1 MAFTKVVGPGIHTLA
16 QLRTHNIH
24 SAGIIT
30 ATRFVGEIG
39 AGTGNTSTFT
49 NVNVTGNLTVQGD
62 TTTLNTTLRNVE
74 LLRVAANSTTTAGII
89 TQTGAGDIL
98 NLFDGTSE
106 VLTVV
111 DTGEVGIGTVAP
123 NAPLD
128 VFSNTA
134 ATDKDLFM
142 VRSATGAFG
151 VQCSN
156 IATAN
161 PEWRLRT
168 YALEP
173 IVFSPGNVEK
183 LRIDSDGRFHI
194 GSSNNTGSNTKL
206 IVGAGNNIN
215 TTAIINTGDV
225 DTDALT
231 LSNWDGST
239 TTNKVT
245 IHFDSSGIGGWN
257 IGMPAATD
265 AFVVEDDGGT
275 EKLRIDGSGRLSTGA
290 GISTEVAAGGMHI
303 YQSSA
308 GNNLVSLIL
317 ENHGTTTN
325 TSTELKFVPSDASPN
340 DRYNSI
346 RVLDVDG
353 TNKFDTTFFT
363 CPGGTPTE
371 KFRITNAGH
380 IVTQGLSSYSFN
392 NDTANCKI
400 LEVTGDGSV
409 GEYGIINIS
418 SNQNAD
424 STNVGTLRFV
434 NRENSHSSSGNNAGS
449 KQVAAIQAYLKTS
462 DTNAG
467 DDSGGWLSF
476 FTKNEAAV
484 NAEALRITQAGT
496 VNIGANFTQT
506 TYKAQ
511 ITTGTNKH
519 ISFGT
524 AAHDDV
530 SNEGSGIF
538 FSRQSDGSK
547 ELSGLFSHSNGALGI
562 AAREGL
568 TFHVAGG
575 SAYGSTDEALRIT
588 PDSKVGI
595 GTDDPATHLQLAG
608 TDANLQFRVTKEGV
622 GSFNHGVDSTG
633 AFLETLSSDNIPIRF
648 YTGGGE
654 RLRITSAGKVGIGT
668 NDPKQPVS
676 ITGRVSIDAKN
687 DYYGVWADGDTAGEN
702 HISVGR
708 WYNTGG
714 GLKSGYSQYGINNL
728 ILENNHPTAAH
739 ALIIQPKGQKVA
751 IGTHITD
758 GLVHIGQTSAGS
770 VEADAGG
777 DELVLESS
785 GNTGLSILSPGTG
798 ESTIFFGNPG
808 TNGQKDGYIRYWHE
822 SHSTTANRRCLTFVT
837 GGGDSER
844 LRIDSSGN
852 TNIGAAAANTA
863 IHASGLFNGATP
875 KFEIKLGAAANS
887 YTRLINITNPGAQ
900 TGSETLARVG
910 IKLSLGS
917 EASGGESNKSGI
929 IYAESTSGY
938 NNGTALCLATNNTER
953 LRIKSDGKI
962 KLGTSNST
970 TDYVE
975 WGSNPRLWLKCPDG
989 INGLRIDANTTPFEI
1004 RNTDGNGRAFSFG
1017 SGGVANFDATFG
1029 GDYSLSAGQYDSS
1042 PKLFFNA
1049 TRHNGSTTVTSFQT
1063 SIQAVATSNTNNTG
1077 YLGLG
1082 GSAAADDLCIDTSGD
1097 VRVTSGKLGVN
1108 CPLNEALPAALTVR
1122 NGGIYLEQGNTIT
1135 WNNGDNYI
1143 KGESGYHLLFTTY
1156 DGSSNTDKF
1165 RIRGGSGVT
1174 NTKIQLPQGS
1184 GGFYHSHNSAAITP
1198 ANNDWIYFGYVP
1210 YGSGRRGQFVVEWS
1224 SIHAPGCCYHGYAIL
1239 EAGSSHGPDYDYDWS
1254 ESLELLATDNH
1265 GGHNFKA
1272 WKLVDSSS
1280 SSGSHLKI
1288 FGRWSGTTVQSGTFH
1303 VTVLPGKT
1311 MLGATIQGANPA
1323 IDNNSYNG
1331 TRLTIDGNFQQ
1342 GNTGYAP
1349 AQLRLNKSMFG
1360 IFHASSGLDTAG
1372 AVTTRGLAAGP
1383 QGTLWC
1389 NYGGHSATRNSGVV
1403 GSYTPFAGMVAPNGS
1418 GARYLHVKFNITGG
1432 SMWLIDIKGYE
1443 YIGSWTSEV
1452 NGSSHSSD
1460 KVHHSISGGYHYNSQ
1475 ALYNGKSIAYRGVD
1489 PGWYLSGSYVC
1500 CYIDTTSTQTSN
1512 RWGFYKFEGGTDG
1525 IIGVSQQKPSCVL
1538 AYTYSTGTG
1547 DAF

>member
-622 GSFNHGVDSTG
+622 
-633 AFLETLSSDNIPIRF
+633 
-648 YTGGGE
+648 
-654 RLRITSAGKVGIGT
+654 
-668 NDPKQPVS
+668 
-676 ITGRVSIDAKN
+676 
-687 DYYGVWADGDTAGEN
+687 
-702 HISVGR
+702 
-708 WYNTGG
+708 
-714 GLKSGYSQYGINNL
+714 
-728 ILENNHPTAAH
+728 
-739 ALIIQPKGQKVA
+739 
-751 IGTHITD
+751 
-758 GLVHIGQTSAGS
+758 
-770 VEADAGG
+770 
-777 DELVLESS
+777 
-785 GNTGLSILSPGTG
+785 
-798 ESTIFFGNPG
+798 
-808 TNGQKDGYIRYWHE
+808 
-822 SHSTTANRRCLTFVT
+822 
-837 GGGDSER
+837 
-844 LRIDSSGN
+844 
-852 TNIGAAAANTA
+852 
-863 IHASGLFNGATP
+863 
-875 KFEIKLGAAANS
+875 
-887 YTRLINITNPGAQ
+887 
-900 TGSETLARVG
+900 
-910 IKLSLGS
+910 
-917 EASGGESNKSGI
+917 
-929 IYAESTSGY
+929 
-938 NNGTALCLATNNTER
+938 
-953 LRIKSDGKI
+953 
-962 KLGTSNST
+962 
-970 TDYVE
+970 
-975 WGSNPRLWLKCPDG
+975 
-989 INGLRIDANTTPFEI
+989 
-1004 RNTDGNGRAFSFG
+1004 
-1017 SGGVANFDATFG
+1017 
-1029 GDYSLSAGQYDSS
+1029 
-1042 PKLFFNA
+1042 
-1049 TRHNGSTTVTSFQT
+1049 
-1063 SIQAVATSNTNNTG
+1063 
-1077 YLGLG
+1077 
-1082 GSAAADDLCIDTSGD
+1082 
-1097 VRVTSGKLGVN
+1097 
-1108 CPLNEALPAALTVR
+1108 
-1122 NGGIYLEQGNTIT
+1122 
-1135 WNNGDNYI
+1135 
-1143 KGESGYHLLFTTY
+1143 
-1156 DGSSNTDKF
+1156 
-1165 RIRGGSGVT
+1165 
-1174 NTKIQLPQGS
+1174 
-1184 GGFYHSHNSAAITP
+1184 
-1198 ANNDWIYFGYVP
+1198 
-1210 YGSGRRGQFVVEWS
+1210 
-1224 SIHAPGCCYHGYAIL
+1224 
-1239 EAGSSHGPDYDYDWS
+1239 
-1254 ESLELLATDNH
+1254 
-1265 GGHNFKA
+1265 
-1272 WKLVDSSS
+1272 
-1280 SSGSHLKI
+1280 
-1288 FGRWSGTTVQSGTFH
+1288 
-1303 VTVLPGKT
+1303 
-1311 MLGATIQGANPA
+1311 
-1323 IDNNSYNG
+1323 
-1331 TRLTIDGNFQQ
+1331 
-1342 GNTGYAP
+1342 
-1349 AQLRLNKSMFG
+1349 
-1360 IFHASSGLDTAG
+1360 
-1372 AVTTRGLAAGP
+1372 
-1383 QGTLWC
+1383 
-1389 NYGGHSATRNSGVV
+1389 
-1403 GSYTPFAGMVAPNGS
+1403 
-1418 GARYLHVKFNITGG
+1418 
-1432 SMWLIDIKGYE
+1432 
-1443 YIGSWTSEV
+1443 
-1452 NGSSHSSD
+1452 
-1460 KVHHSISGGYHYNSQ
+1460 
-1475 ALYNGKSIAYRGVD
+1475 
-1489 PGWYLSGSYVC
+1489 
-1500 CYIDTTSTQTSN
+1500 
-1512 RWGFYKFEGGTDG
+1512 
-1525 IIGVSQQKPSCVL
+1525 
-1538 AYTYSTGTG
+1538 
-1547 DAF
+1547 